1 MGYTPRRRRMIRS
14 SPWTPS
20 PSSRLSGLAGSALR
34 YSLRAGSDYLRRRS
48 STASTRSLGSSVRSG
63 VVTTVQ
69 KDVRTQYSKTSQPK
83 WKRRRWGKFV
93 KKVHAATE
101 SEQGTVSVVRNAT
114 LVTTTSSGQQYQTP
128 VLYGINGGNFV
139 SSSGNDDVQTVKA
152 SDNRIDTT
160 SKIKFTAGVMDITM
174 RNLPPEA
181 GVGSDME
188 LDIYEVLY
196 TSETK
201 KNNCH
206 EIIEQAQTT
215 TATTTPSTGTNAGLT
230 LLQRGATPFEFPLAI
245 KNGGIRILKKTKIF
259 LPVGDTTTYQVR
271 DPKTHFMT
279 SNEFEDTTGFIKP
292 WVTRGIIAVFKP
304 VVGATTEVTLAS
316 GVTRIYRYKIVQD
329 NKTFD
334 AYRVQAAAVAAAV
347 SVRASVRAH

>member
-1 MGYTPRRRRMIRS
+1 M
-14 SPWTPS
+14 
-20 PSSRLSGLAGSALR
+20 
-34 YSLRAGSDYLRRRS
+34 
-48 STASTRSLGSSVRSG
+48 
-63 VVTTVQ
+63 Q
-69 KDVRTQYSKTSQPK
+69 KDVRTQYTKRSQPK

-101 SEQGTVSVVRNAT
+101 SEQGTISVVRNAT
-114 LVTTTSSGQQYQTP
+114 LVTTTAAGQQYQTP

-152 SDNRIDTT
+152 SDDRILTT
-160 SKIKFTAGVMDITM
+160 SKVKFTAGVMDITM
-174 RNLPPEA
+174 RNLPPE
-181 GVGSDME
+181 VGSGADME

-215 TATTTPSTGTNAGLT
+215 TTTTTPASGTNAALT

-245 KNGGIRILKKTKIF
+245 KNGGIRIIKKTKIF

-271 DPKTHFMT
+271 DPKTHFMS

-304 VVGATTEVTLAS
+304 VVGATEEVTLAS

-334 AYRVQAAAVAAAV
+334 AYRV
-347 SVRASVRAH
+347 